1 MSLVFRKL
9 GLGGGGIKGIL
20 HIGALQQ
27 LSKHQDLY
35 FPDGV
40 YGVSIGSIVAT
51 YLSFQLPIDDKLIHL
66 TKKYLNFDNVIPTL
80 TFEDVKSSF
89 TSKGFFS
96 MKKFE
101 EVLIEMFNEVGIDI
115 ASKKIGDANMPLYII
130 ASNISKGVPTIFSKD
145 VPILDALKCSC
156 CIPGIFKPQV
166 LYNQIYIDG
175 GVFVP
180 CVSSIAP
187 GALVFT
193 LGKQSIS
200 HITAETLDSISPID
214 YFRDIYSMAMNQYH
228 NAYETEYTITLK
240 HSKLMSN
247 SNLDE
252 FNIEDILE
260 TSRRKIGNFLLSKC
274 GCQKCLEIFN

>member
-9 GLGGGGIKGIL
+9 GLGGGGVKGIL

-35 FPDGV
+35 FPDGI

-51 YLSFQLPIDDKLIHL
+51 YLSFQLPIDDKFINL
-66 TKKYLNFDNVIPTL
+66 TKQYLNFENIVPPL

-89 TSKGFFS
+89 ASKGFFS
-96 MKKFE
+96 MKIFE
-101 EVLIEMFNEVGIDI
+101 EMVIQLFTEVGIDI
-115 ASKKIGDANMPLYII
+115 TSKKIGDTNMPLYIV
-130 ASNISKGVPTIFSKD
+130 ASNITKGVPTIFSKD

-156 CIPGIFKPQV
+156 CIPAMFRPQV

-180 CVSSIAP
+180 CLSSLAP
-187 GALVFT
+187 DALVFT
-193 LGKQSIS
+193 LGKQCIT
-200 HITAETLDSISPID
+200 HITPQTLDSISPID
-214 YFRDIYSMAMNQYH
+214 YFRDIYGMAMNQYH
-228 NAYETEYTITLK
+228 NAHQTNYTLTLK
-240 HSKLMSN
+240 YPKLYSN

-252 FNIEDILE
+252 FDIEDILE
-260 TSRRKIGNFLLSKC
+260 KSRRKVSSFFISKC

>member
-1 MSLVFRKL
+1 
-9 GLGGGGIKGIL
+9 
-20 HIGALQQ
+20 
-27 LSKHQDLY
+27 
-35 FPDGV
+35 
-40 YGVSIGSIVAT
+40 
-51 YLSFQLPIDDKLIHL
+51 
-66 TKKYLNFDNVIPTL
+66 
-80 TFEDVKSSF
+80 
-89 TSKGFFS
+89 
-96 MKKFE
+96 
-101 EVLIEMFNEVGIDI
+101 
-115 ASKKIGDANMPLYII
+115 
-130 ASNISKGVPTIFSKD
+130 
-145 VPILDALKCSC
+145 
-156 CIPGIFKPQV
+156 
-166 LYNQIYIDG
+166 
-175 GVFVP
+175 
-180 CVSSIAP
+180 
-187 GALVFT
+187 LVFT